1 MITTYLDIP
10 LLFSSFM
17 LGFLGG
23 VHCVG
28 MCGGLCA
35 AFSLQL
41 PPDIS
46 RHKLIFLMNVA
57 RIGSYIIIGILFG
70 LFGQL
75 GTSTVIGNE
84 IRSTLFVIAQILLI
98 LAGLYLSGLFT
109 GFAKIEKVGI
119 PIWRKLQPIMHKF
132 LPIRSVSGSLIVGAL
147 WGWIPCGLVYSVSAN
162 ALASGHFISGALIM
176 LAFGLGT
183 LPNLL
188 AMGFFAAQV
197 KNFFQNNSVRL
208 IAGLIIVLWAVW
220 RLVQFFGLA
229 HLFQIF

>member
-1 MITTYLDIP
+1 MTDLDLSQLYL
-10 LLFSSFM
+10 SFM

-41 PPDIS
+41 PPHIS
-46 RHKLIFLMNVA
+46 RHKLIILLNLGRLV
-57 RIGSYIIIGILFG
+57 SYIIIGALFG

-75 GTSTVIGNE
+75 GSNTVFGNE
-84 IRSTLFVIAQILLI
+84 IRAVLFVVAQILLI
-98 LAGLYLSGLFT
+98 FAGLYLSGLFA
-109 GFAKIEKVGI
+109 GFAKIESVGK

-132 LPIRSVSGSLIVGAL
+132 LPIQSVSGSLIVGAL
-147 WGWIPCGLVYSVSAN
+147 WGWIPCGLVYSVSAT
-162 ALASGHFISGALIM
+162 ALSSGHSLSGALIM

-188 AMGFFAAQV
+188 AVSLFAVQI
-197 KNFFQNNSVRL
+197 KNFFQNKKIKLV
-208 IAGLIIVLWAVW
+208 AGLIIVLWAVW
-220 RLVQFFGLA
+220 RLIQFFGILNI
-229 HLFQIF
+229 FQAA

>member
-1 MITTYLDIP
+1 MNYLDFP

-41 PPDIS
+41 PPNIS
-46 RHKLIFLMNVA
+46 RHKLIILLNLG
-57 RIGSYIIIGILFG
+57 RLTSYIIIGALFG

-75 GTSTVIGNE
+75 GTNTVVGNE
-84 IRSTLFVIAQILLI
+84 IRAVLFVVAQILLI
-98 LAGLYLSGLFT
+98 FAGLYLSGLFA
-109 GFAKIEKVGI
+109 GFAKIESVGK

-132 LPIRSVSGSLIVGAL
+132 LPIQSVSGSLIVGAL
-147 WGWIPCGLVYSVSAN
+147 WGWIPCGLVYSVSAT
-162 ALASGHFISGALIM
+162 ALSSGHGLSGALIM

-183 LPNLL
+183 LPNLFAVSL
-188 AMGFFAAQV
+188 FAAQI
-197 KNFFQNNSVRL
+197 KNFFQNKKIRL
-208 IAGLIIVLWAVW
+208 VAGLIIVLWAVW
-220 RLVQFFGLA
+220 RLIQFVGILNI
-229 HLFQIF
+229 FQAA

>member
-1 MITTYLDIP
+1 MNYLDFP

-41 PPDIS
+41 PPNIS
-46 RHKLIFLMNVA
+46 RHKLIILLNLG
-57 RIGSYIIIGILFG
+57 RLTSYIIIGALFG

-75 GTSTVIGNE
+75 GTNTVVGNE
-84 IRSTLFVIAQILLI
+84 IRAVLFVVAQILLI
-98 LAGLYLSGLFT
+98 FAGLYLSGLFA
-109 GFAKIEKVGI
+109 GFAKIESVGK

-132 LPIRSVSGSLIVGAL
+132 LPIQSVSGSLIVGAL
-147 WGWIPCGLVYSVSAN
+147 WGWIPCGLVYSVSAT
-162 ALASGHFISGALIM
+162 ALSSGHGLSGALIM

-183 LPNLL
+183 LPNLFAVSL
-188 AMGFFAAQV
+188 FAAQI
-197 KNFFQNNSVRL
+197 KNFFQNKKIRL
-208 IAGLIIVLWAVW
+208 VAGLIIVLWAVW
-220 RLVQFFGLA
+220 RLIQFFGILNI
-229 HLFQIF
+229 FQAA

>member
-1 MITTYLDIP
+1 MDYLDFP
-10 LLFSSFM
+10 LLFSSLM

-41 PPDIS
+41 PPHIS
-46 RHKLIFLMNVA
+46 RHKLIILLNLGRLV
-57 RIGSYIIIGILFG
+57 SYIIIGALFG

-75 GTSTVIGNE
+75 GTNTVVGNE
-84 IRSTLFVIAQILLI
+84 IRAVLFVVAQILLI
-98 LAGLYLSGLFT
+98 FAGLYLSGLFA
-109 GFAKIEKVGI
+109 GFAKIESVGK
-119 PIWRKLQPIMHKF
+119 PIWRKLQPMMHKF
-132 LPIRSVSGSLIVGAL
+132 LPIQSVSGSLIVGAL
-147 WGWIPCGLVYSVSAN
+147 WGWIPCGLVYSVSAT
-162 ALASGHFISGALIM
+162 ALSSGHSLSGALIM

-188 AMGFFAAQV
+188 AVSLFAVQI
-197 KNFFQNNSVRL
+197 KNFFQNKKIRL

-220 RLVQFFGLA
+220 RLIQFFGIFNI
-229 HLFQIF
+229 FQAA